1 MNEIQTI
8 TTAVTEKELCPG
20 EIEGYAKMLFSDN
33 AYLYIVL
40 DSEVVMGI
48 FRNREF
54 RICLV
59 SGKKISSVPWEY
71 VQEFRIFNHSRELRL
86 MRFQNRFCGRLR
98 EDGGDG
104 RTAYIMDESQK
115 IWGSAKRS
123 EDGFHLLTSTR
134 GSRIWVPE
142 IIDNTGRIE
151 WLAGVRVRTYIDFP
165 PASEKRGLYLKE
177 DVRFLGICPWPWKGG
192 KA

>member
-115 IWGSAKRS
+115 IWEAQSAQRM
-123 EDGFHLLTSTR
+123 
-134 GSRIWVPE
+134 
-142 IIDNTGRIE
+142 
-151 WLAGVRVRTYIDFP
+151 DFI
-165 PASEKRGLYLKE
+165 
-177 DVRFLGICPWPWKGG
+177 F
-192 KA
+192 

>member
-20 EIEGYAKMLFSDN
+20 EIESYAKELFSDI
-33 AYLYIVL
+33 AYLYAVL
-40 DSEVVMGI
+40 DSEVVMGV
-48 FRNREF
+48 FQNGEF

-71 VQEFRIFNHSRELRL
+71 VQEFRIFNQRGELRL
-86 MRFQNRFCGRLR
+86 RCYQNRFCGRFR
-98 EDGGDG
+98 EDGEGG

-115 IWGSAKRS
+115 IWGSVKRS

-142 IIDNTGRIE
+142 IIGHTGKIE
-151 WLAGVRVRTYIDFP
+151 GSAGVCVRTYMDFP
-165 PASEKRGLYLKE
+165 PASEKRGLCLKE